1 MCSVSW
7 FLSLSLLTV
16 KKNLSLTFH
25 WPFGHND
32 FRFFWRLK
40 FSTNLSH
47 TFSNISFNNI
57 MGELK
62 RWGKGSMWAFIFEF
76 YCSVLIQVKAYFQMI
91 HLYGAMAP
99 RKKNFLWP
107 LILIL
112 FMYTDTHL
120 PPPQKLE
127 SASLKSYPDL
137 CDKASSVFWKCLTAS
152 GTAVLYRFHF
162 TAAAYQDWANGSAVA
177 HLV

>member
-1 MCSVSW
+1 M
-7 FLSLSLLTV
+7 
-16 KKNLSLTFH
+16 FH